1 MTQTPSQNQ
10 DLEHEEE
17 QAHAKLDRALSGRF
31 LDLLRPVR
39 GQVALLIAL
48 EAVLVSSIFLRPW
61 FLREVIDH
69 GLIPTGTGYTLDVAW
84 CVLMAVGLFG
94 VWVVRFAVG
103 GLNQW
108 LSGRLALRVLGDLR
122 ARVFEHVQRL
132 SMRYFDRSRA
142 GRIIARCDRDV
153 DAMEAAVV
161 QAPPELLSTLFR
173 CVGAGILLWWM
184 DPRLFWFLTPLVPLL
199 LGAMLGFQRF
209 GILAWGRVAETK
221 SKVTAHLCET
231 INGVKVVQ
239 QCAREVDNRE
249 RYRGLLRN
257 LDASAVRGSWTWGWF
272 QPYTGFLFMLGL
284 VVLIIEGGRAVTLQ
298 ELSVGQLAQCVFY
311 VFLFLGPLQELG
323 DLFEKV
329 ATASASAQRVFLLL
343 DTPPEICDAPQAIT
357 LESCRGD
364 VAFDHLTFGYLP
376 GVPVIRDLS
385 LTIPA
390 GQTLA
395 IVGPTGHGK
404 STLVQLLT
412 RFYEVPSDG
421 GAVRL
426 DGHDVRL
433 LTQASLRRHV
443 AVVLQDNLL
452 FSGTI
457 LDNLRLARPLASDED
472 LIAAVRELGADEVLN
487 RLPQGLRT
495 AAGPAGANLSQ
506 GQRQLVCLVRAY
518 LADPAVLV
526 LDEATS
532 AVDLHTEQRIQR
544 ALRRLCAGRTAI
556 VIAHRL
562 ATIRDADRIAVIRDG
577 RLVELGTHNEL
588 ITGNSDY
595 AAVVRAYE
603 SAEGL

>member
-1 MTQTPSQNQ
+1 MNQ
-10 DLEHEEE
+10 DLQHEED
-17 QAHAKLDRALSGRF
+17 QARAKLDRALGGR
-31 LDLLRPVR
+31 LLGLLRPVR

-48 EAVLVSSIFLRPW
+48 EAVLVCSIFLRPW
-61 FLREVIDH
+61 FLREVIDR
-69 GLIPTGTGYTLDVAW
+69 GLLPSAGGYRLDLTVCLWMTL
-84 CVLMAVGLFG
+84 GLFA

-108 LSGRLALRVLGDLR
+108 LSGRVALRVLGDLR
-122 ARVFEHVQRL
+122 ARVFVHVQSL

-153 DAMEAAVV
+153 DAMESAVV
-161 QAPPELLSTLFR
+161 QAPPEVLSTGFR
-173 CVGAGILLWWM
+173 CVGAGILLWLM
-184 DPRLFWFLTPLVPLL
+184 DARLFWLLTPLVPLL
-199 LGAMLGFQRF
+199 LFAMVCFQRF
-209 GILAWGRVAETK
+209 GIRAWGRVAEEK

-239 QCAREVDNRE
+239 QCAREAGNRE
-249 RYRGLLRN
+249 RYRGLLRA
-257 LDASAVRGSWTWGWF
+257 LDVTVLRGAWSWGWF
-272 QPYTGFLFMLGL
+272 QPYTGLLFMLGVVIL
-284 VVLIIEGGRAVTLQ
+284 VVEGGRAVTLQ
-298 ELSVGQLAQCVFY
+298 QLTVGQLAQCVFY

-343 DTPPEICDAPQAIT
+343 DTPPEITDAPHA
-357 LESCRGD
+357 LNLVECRGE
-364 VAFDHLTFGYLP
+364 VMFDHLNFAYVPDT
-376 GVPVIRDLS
+376 PVIRDLT

-390 GQTLA
+390 GQMLA

-412 RFYEVPSDG
+412 RFYEVPADG

-426 DGHDVRL
+426 DGHDVRS
-433 LTQASLRRHV
+433 LTQASLRHHV

-457 LDNLRLARPLASDED
+457 LDNLRLARPQANDAELT
-472 LIAAVRELGADEVLN
+472 AAVRALGADEVLN
-487 RLPQGLRT
+487 RLPQGLHT
-495 AAGPAGANLSQ
+495 AAGAGGTNLSQ

-562 ATIRDADRIAVIRDG
+562 ATIREADRIAVIRDG
-577 RLVELGTHNEL
+577 RLVELGSHTEL
-588 ITGNSDY
+588 LTRGGDY
-595 AAVVRAYE
+595 AAVVQAYE
-603 SAEGL
+603 SAEGVI

>member
-1 MTQTPSQNQ
+1 MSQSLNQ
-10 DLEHEEE
+10 DLEHEED
-17 QAHAKLDRALSGRF
+17 QARAKLDRALGGR
-31 LDLLRPVR
+31 LLALLRPVR

-69 GLIPTGTGYTLDVAW
+69 GLIPVENRYTLDVAY
-84 CVLMAVGLFG
+84 CLLMAAGLFG
-94 VWVVRFAVG
+94 VWIVRFAVG

-108 LSGRLALRVLGDLR
+108 ISGRLALRVLGDLR
-122 ARVFEHVQRL
+122 ARVFEHVQTL

-161 QAPPELLSTLFR
+161 QAPPELLSTCFR
-173 CVGAGILLWWM
+173 CIGAGVLLWWM
-184 DPRLFWFLTPLVPLL
+184 DPRLFWWLTPLVPMLL
-199 LGAMLGFQRF
+199 IAMLGFQQF
-209 GILAWGRVAETK
+209 GIRAWGRVAEAK

-239 QCAREVDNRE
+239 QCAREVGNRE
-249 RYRGLLRN
+249 RYRGLLRE
-257 LDASAVRGSWTWGWF
+257 LDVSAVRGSWSWGWF
-272 QPYTGFLFMLGL
+272 QPYTGMLFMLGV
-284 VVLIIEGGRAVTLQ
+284 VVLIIEGGRAVTLN
-298 ELSVGQLAQCVFY
+298 EMTVGQLAQCVFY

-323 DLFEKV
+323 DLFEKI

-343 DTPPEICDAPQAIT
+343 DTVPEIRDSPQAQT
-357 LESCRGD
+357 LDTCRGE
-364 VAFDHLTFGYLP
+364 VAFDHLTFGYVP
-376 GVPVIRDLS
+376 ETPVIRNLS

-412 RFYEVPSDG
+412 RFYEVPADG

-457 LDNLRLARPLASDED
+457 LDNLRLARPLATDEQ

-487 RLPQGLRT
+487 RLPQGLHT

-544 ALRRLCAGRTAI
+544 ALRKLCAGRTAI
-556 VIAHRL
+556 IIAHRL

-577 RLVELGTHNEL
+577 RLVELGPHDEL
-588 ITGNSDY
+588 VSANGDY

-603 SAEGL
+603 AAETVTP